1 MHVINSEIKQL
12 DVQSS
17 FAKGGRKIF
26 ILVNFFLIILS
37 YHILRDLKDT
47 LIVTSCDTGAKII
60 PFIKIWAMVP
70 LALLGSYIF
79 QKLYSKY
86 GRDRTFYI
94 LVGSLSLF
102 YLFFAFYL
110 FPNRE
115 TLHLDGFA
123 TNLEKILP
131 SSFLGW
137 TNMIRFWSF
146 SLFYSL
152 AEMWSVLVISV
163 LFWSSLN
170 EITPTS
176 IAKQFFPTC
185 IMVGNLA
192 GIVSGQISYFIIH
205 YLCKNRTF
213 DHSIQIMIIV
223 VAIIAFCMT
232 FIHYRVFHDMPQIR
246 TKQKEKPSFLFKE
259 SLQSIWRKKELLC
272 ITALVV
278 GFALTNNLF
287 EVVWK
292 NSIKSV
298 YALPS
303 EYNAYINQIT
313 TIIGAVSLILSFL
326 MRYIFKFFKQSSI
339 LIMTPAA
346 LLITSSLFF
355 LFLQAPSFA
364 KLLHMPYAYFVMT
377 FGSLHYILSLG
388 AKYSLFDSSKEI
400 AFLSIEPEER
410 IKAKSIIDSVGSR
423 LGKSGSSLLHQFL
436 LILFTS
442 QGAYI
447 PSIAILSLSFMT
459 AIFLSA
465 KKLGKLSEAKSP
477 LNAS

>member
-1 MHVINSEIKQL
+1 MIHPEIKNL
-12 DVQSS
+12 NAQSS
-17 FAKGGRKIF
+17 FSKGGRKIF
-26 ILVNFFLIILS
+26 ILVNFFLIIIA

-70 LALLGSYIF
+70 FALLGSYVF
-79 QKLYSKY
+79 QKLYTKF

-94 LVGSLSLF
+94 LVGSLALF

-115 TLHLDGFA
+115 TIHLDGLA
-123 TNLEKILP
+123 TSLERALP
-131 SSFLGW
+131 ASFSGW
-137 TNMIRFWSF
+137 TNMIRYWSF

-170 EITPTS
+170 EITPSTL
-176 IAKQFFPTC
+176 AKRFFPTC
-185 IMVGNLA
+185 IMIGNFA

-205 YLCKNRTF
+205 YLCKNKSF
-213 DHSIQIMIIV
+213 DHSVQILILVV
-223 VAIIAFCMT
+223 VAIAALL
-232 FIHYRVFHDMPQIR
+232 VFVHHRIYHDLPQIV
-246 TKQKEKPSFLFKE
+246 TKKEKKLSFSFSE
-259 SLQSIWRKKELLC
+259 SLQNIWRKPELLC
-272 ITALVV
+272 IAALVI

-298 YALPS
+298 HATPAA
-303 EYNAYINQIT
+303 YNAYINQIT
-313 TIIGAVSLILSFL
+313 TIIGVISLILSFF
-326 MRYIFKFFKQSSI
+326 MRYIFRYFKQSSI
-339 LIMTPAA
+339 LLMTPAA

-364 KLLHMPYAYFVMT
+364 KLFHMPYAYFVMT

-400 AFLSIEPEER
+400 AFLAIEPEER

-423 LGKSGSSLLHQFL
+423 IGKSGSSLLHQFL
-436 LILFTS
+436 LILFT
-442 QGAYI
+442 GAYI
-447 PSIAILSLSFMT
+447 PSIAILSISFMT

-465 KKLGKLSEAKSP
+465 KKLGKITNTRP
-477 LNAS
+477 LAT